1 MFVHRELPKTTRSS
15 FDEAVTWLMLSA
27 AASVSAYLNPWNGLF
42 LLLLEQIK
50 CVSFSDKRLTKFTL
64 QLGTIEKLILKTS
77 TQLCDSYSGIFTPC
91 PKNGVSKLLLLATQH
106 CSQNR
111 AYVLGYSSR
120 STLALKKG
128 MQDKEDYSWI
138 HLQSSAQA
146 YLFWLKGSCTGL
158 AGCVELLQWLHSKPW
173 TRAERI
179 FLKPAYV
186 Q

>member
-1 MFVHRELPKTTRSS
+1 MCFFFWQKINKVHS
-15 FDEAVTWLMLSA
+15 
-27 AASVSAYLNPWNGLF
+27 
-42 LLLLEQIK
+42 
-50 CVSFSDKRLTKFTL
+50 L
-64 QLGTIEKLILKTS
+64 QLSTIEKLILKTS

-91 PKNGVSKLLLLATQH
+91 PKNSIGKLLLLATQD

-111 AYVLGYSSR
+111 AYVLGHSSR

-146 YLFWLKGSCTGL
+146 DLFWLKRSRTGL
-158 AGCVELLQWLHSKPW
+158 AGCVELLRWLHSKPR